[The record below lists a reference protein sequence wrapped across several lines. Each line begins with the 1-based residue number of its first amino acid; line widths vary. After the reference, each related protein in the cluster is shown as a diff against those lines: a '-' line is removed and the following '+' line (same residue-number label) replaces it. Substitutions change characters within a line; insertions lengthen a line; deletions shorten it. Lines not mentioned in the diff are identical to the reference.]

1 MKFKLLQS
9 ITLMLFLSLFIASCS
24 SDNKQH
30 DQDSAITNEDKADS
44 ASKTKEKQQQD
55 GQNKHVDMSQFK
67 SKRLDIP
74 YTHSSNPKQTLDI
87 VYPDTTKVKPPYKT
101 ILLIHGGGWAILD
114 KRAEE
119 IAPVFLAASQGYAV
133 VSINY
138 RLADEVLWP
147 KPLHDAKAAIRF
159 LRAHA
164 LKYHLDTRKILVWGS
179 SAGGHIAEML
189 AATNHRP
196 KFEDLRMGNAR
207 FSSSIQGVVAWYP
220 VSDMTDLTDAATP
233 FADKILGYAARD
245 HKDKAR
251 NASPIALVRKY
262 FPPILIVHGTNDSLV
277 PYEQSVRMIKKL
289 KAVAKKNPE
298 LITFEGAGHMDG
310 RIRSRENVMNN
321 LNFVDR
327 ILFKGKNPYRNQEH
341 LEIKLVK

>member
-1 MKFKLLQS
+1 MKLKLLHS
-9 ITLMLFLSLFIASCS
+9 ITAILSLMLIIASCNS
-24 SDNKQH
+24 NDKKDDQH
-30 DQDSAITNEDKADS
+30 SAIANGGKADS
-44 ASKTKEKQQQD
+44 TVKTNATPIQD
-55 GQNKHVDMSQFK
+55 EHNKHVDMSQFK

-74 YTHSSNPKQTLDI
+74 YTHTTNPKQTLDI

-114 KRAEE
+114 KRAED
-119 IAPVFLAASQGYAV
+119 IAPVFQAVNQGYAV

-138 RLADEVLWP
+138 RLSDEVLWP

-164 LKYHLDTRKILVWGS
+164 LKYHLDTKKIVVWGS

-196 KFEDLRMGNAR
+196 KFEDLSMGNAR
-207 FSSSIQGVVAWYP
+207 FTSSVQGVVAWYP
-220 VSDMTDLTDAATP
+220 VSDMSDLTDAAAP
-233 FADKILGYAARD
+233 FADKILGYNARD

-251 NASPIALVRKY
+251 NASPIALVRKN
-262 FPPILIVHGTNDSLV
+262 FPPILIVHGTNDSIV
-277 PYEQSVRMIKKL
+277 PYQQSVLMKEKL
-289 KAVAKKNPE
+289 KAVTRKDPV
-298 LITFEGAGHMDG
+298 LITFEGAGHVDG
-310 RIRSRENVMNN
+310 RILSTENVMNN
-321 LNFVDR
+321 LNFVDQ

-341 LEIKLVK
+341 LVIRFVK